1 MTGERPLR
9 TLLYFLYTFF
19 NSLLIF
25 PEKSYI
31 IVLSDISQN
40 LSKLSKGNLI
50 MKRQRLT
57 ALFLALLLTAST
69 AIGCAQNNPEE
80 TDASAV
86 SATTENT
93 PAAETE
99 PETEPPISDDL
110 PESDF
115 EGYTYTIFNSNPETN
130 DWFTTVHVTM
140 EEDSADVL
148 PSAIYKRNLAVEER
162 LNITIGETEQS
173 ADQIKNAI
181 MAGDSSFDLTLM
193 QGSNVISYAQSGY
206 LMDMFEL
213 PYQNYEKPYWDSNAA
228 KQLSVCGK
236 LFMMAGDF
244 ITTQIDETI
253 CFFFNKNLIADYN
266 LEDPYDLVNEGRWT
280 LDKLGKMAGQSG
292 HDVDGNGV
300 IDDNDNFGMLSWRGV
315 FYMFLLNGSGHTLI
329 SKDESDIPSF
339 TFYNENFVAAY
350 EKILNIVH
358 ANESMYYDAE
368 VKSNTRGLSNNHRVQ
383 EIMFPADQA
392 MFWAECI
399 SWAKALREMEANFG
413 IIPAPKFD
421 EAQSQ
426 YYSCNNGN
434 FFGMSVPVSVSDVD
448 RTSIILE
455 ALQSAS
461 TDTVLAAYYDIALK
475 TKMARDEESSAMIDI
490 IFDTTTY
497 DCSTVYGL
505 GGVKTSIYTKAS
517 NNDADLASYWKKQQ
531 KALGKQIEKIVD
543 KISEL
548 D

>member
-1 MTGERPLR
+1 MD
-9 TLLYFLYTFF
+9 YSKFYIKFL
-19 NSLLIF
+19 
-25 PEKSYI
+25 
-31 IVLSDISQN
+31 
-40 LSKLSKGNLI
+40 KGNLI
-50 MKRQRLT
+50 MKLRLT
-57 ALFLALLLTAST
+57 ALFLALLLTTST

-80 TDASAV
+80 TEPTPV
-86 SATTENT
+86 STPVENT

-99 PETEPPISDDL
+99 SETEPPVSDDL
-110 PESDF
+110 PDSDF
-115 EGYTYTIFNSNPETN
+115 EGYTYNIFNSNPETN

-140 EEDSADVL
+140 EEDSGDVL
-148 PSAIYKRNLAVEER
+148 PSAIYRRNLAVEDR
-162 LNITIGETEQS
+162 LNITIAETEQS

-181 MAGDSSFDLTLM
+181 MAGDDSFDLSLM
-193 QGSNVISYAQSGY
+193 QGANVLSYAQSGY
-206 LMDMFEL
+206 LMDMFDL
-213 PYQNYEKPYWDSNAA
+213 PYQNYDKPYWDSNAA
-228 KQLSVCGK
+228 KQLSICGK

-253 CFFFNKNLIADYN
+253 CFFFNKNLIANYD

-280 LDKLGKMAGQSG
+280 LDKLGEMASNSAQ
-292 HDVDGNGV
+292 DADGNGI
-300 IDDNDNFGMLSWRGV
+300 IDDNDNFGILSWRGV

-329 SKDESDIPSF
+329 AKDENDVPAF
-339 TFYNENFVAAY
+339 TFYNESFVAAY
-350 EKILNIVH
+350 EKILGIVH
-358 ANESMYYDAE
+358 ANDSIFYDAD

-413 IIPAPKFD
+413 IIPAPKYD

-434 FFGMSVPVSVSDVD
+434 FFGMSVPVSVSNVE

-505 GGVKTSIYTKAS
+505 GGVKTEIYTRAS
-517 NNDADLASYWKKQQ
+517 NNNADLASYWTKQK
-531 KALGKQIEKIVD
+531 KALGKQIDKLVEKIQD
-543 KISEL
+543 L
-548 D
+548 DD